1 MMLVRFTKALAGF
14 ALLAAATLSHALNLT
29 DPIPVGPQVTK
40 GQLAN
45 GLTYYVQRNTKPAM
59 KTELRL
65 VVKAGSAMEDDDQKG
80 LAHLLEHMAFN
91 GSTHFKK
98 HELVSYLQ
106 SMGLKFGAD
115 LNAYTS
121 FNETVYILPLPSVNP
136 KDIGMGMQVLEDWA
150 HGLTLNTADI
160 DAERA
165 IVIEE
170 LRLRKGVQDRMQ
182 QKLIPKLL
190 QGSKYAERLPIG
202 NEHDLRTF
210 NPDAVRR
217 FYKDW
222 YRPELMAVVAVGDF
236 DAVAME
242 ALIKKHFEPLK
253 NPASPRPLPVLD
265 IPVRTQMDT
274 LVLTDSENPSETVQ
288 AVYPVVPSPNSV
300 RLVDYRNDTVEA
312 LFNGMLGHRL
322 ALTVEQAKP
331 PFILGAAQFQKSMP
345 GYKSFSMSA
354 GLNREGLQSAMNTL
368 VQETQRARKYGF
380 TVVEL
385 DRAKK
390 NYWRALQSAYAE
402 KDKTPSHVYAQE
414 YIRNFLVGESIPG
427 IVEELRLNKELLP
440 SITVQEMNAFAQKV
454 LPGPEDPALL
464 VYTGSPAAAHVP
476 TEQELRQS
484 QTLAFSMPIGEA
496 AADTEQDKPLLA
508 ALPKPGSIVGTQQ
521 YLALGTTEYTLSNGI
536 RVLVK
541 PTTFKQDQILLSA
554 SRFGGQSRYDLPDMN
569 NARHAVDIASAM
581 GLGTHSPTQLS
592 NLLAGKAVQ
601 FGIGMDMY
609 RESVAGS
616 STIADAPTMF
626 ELMHLRFSPMR
637 RDPALFSAY
646 ISRAQDATKN
656 ARVAPEIIFSDAL
669 SKAIWQNHPRTQV
682 APSPEDFAKISLD
695 RVEAIYN
702 ERFGSAKGFDFILV
716 GNIPAEQLQQ
726 WLVQYFATLP
736 TKDID
741 ATYRDLGVRS
751 FTHAMDLEI
760 KKGRE
765 PKSLVTM
772 SFGGPTPVSDQ
783 EQVRLQLLLEVLNL
797 RIMEVLREQKT
808 LIYSGGMGGSL
819 AYAPY
824 EQFSVRAMLPSSPE
838 NVPAVVEA
846 MEAEIRA
853 IQEKGPRASDLTKV
867 VTNWRA
873 VQGKQEEDNEYWLG
887 QLQTRRS
894 LGKPLDSMLLWHR
907 LVLNTTALD
916 IQEAAKTY
924 MPLNRY
930 LKAVLS
936 PAEAPSV
943 TK

>member
-1 MMLVRFTKALAGF
+1 MTFVRFTKALVGF
-14 ALLAAATLSHALNLT
+14 AFFAVATFTHALNLT

-40 GQLAN
+40 GQLSN

-91 GSTHFKK
+91 GSTNFKK

-121 FNETVYILPLPSVNP
+121 FNETVYILPIPSINP
-136 KDIGMGMQVLEDWA
+136 KDIAVGMKVLEDWA

-222 YRPELMAVVAVGDF
+222 YRPDLMAVVAVGDF
-236 DAVAME
+236 DAGAME

-253 NPASPRPLPVLD
+253 NPTPARPLPTLS
-265 IPVRTQMDT
+265 IPARTQMDT
-274 LVLTDSENPSETVQ
+274 LVLTDSENPSEAVQ
-288 AVYPVVPSPNSV
+288 AVYSVLPSADSV

-312 LFNGMLGHRL
+312 LFNAMLGHRL

-331 PFILGAAQFQKSMP
+331 PFILGSAQFQKSMP

-354 GLNREGLQSAMNTL
+354 SLNREGLQSAMTTL
-368 VQETQRARKYGF
+368 IRETQRARQYGF
-380 TVVEL
+380 TSVEL

-390 NYWRALQSAYAE
+390 NYWRSLQSAYAE

-440 SITVQEMNAFAQKV
+440 SITVQELNAFAQKI
-454 LPGPEDPALL
+454 LPTNASPALL
-464 VYTGSPAAAHVP
+464 VYMGSPASNVP
-476 TEQELRQS
+476 TEQELRAAQ
-484 QTLAFSMPIGEA
+484 A
-496 AADTEQDKPLLA
+496 AAFAMPVDAGTPDTAQDAPLLA
-508 ALPKPGSIVGTQQ
+508 ALPTPGTVVATKHFPSLNTM
-521 YLALGTTEYTLSNGI
+521 EYTLSNGI

-541 PTTFKQDQILLSA
+541 PTAFKQDQILLSG
-554 SRFGGQSRYDLPDMN
+554 SRFGGQSRYDVPDMH
-569 NARHAVDIASAM
+569 NARHAVDIASSM
-581 GLGTHSPTQLS
+581 GLGPHSPTQLS
-592 NLLAGKAVQ
+592 NLLAGKAAQLSV
-601 FGIGMDMY
+601 GMDMY
-609 RESVAGS
+609 RENVAGS
-616 STIADAPTMF
+616 STISDAQTLF

-637 RDPALFSAY
+637 RDQDLFSAY

-656 ARVAPEIIFSDAL
+656 ARVAPETMFSDAL
-669 SKAIWQNHPRTQV
+669 SKAIWQNHPRTQL
-682 APSPEDFAKISLD
+682 APSPDDFAGISLD

-716 GNIPAEQLQQ
+716 GNIDPEKLQQ
-726 WLVQYFATLP
+726 WLTQYFATLP
-736 TKDID
+736 TKDIGD
-741 ATYRDLGVRS
+741 TYRDLGVRS
-751 FTHAMDLEI
+751 PTKSIDLEI

-765 PKSLVTM
+765 PKSVVTM
-772 SFGGPTPVSDQ
+772 SFGGPTSVSDV

-808 LIYSGGMGGSL
+808 LIYSGGIGGSL

-824 EQFSVRAMLPSSPE
+824 EQFGVRAVLPSSPE
-838 NVPAVVEA
+838 NVPAVIQA
-846 MEAEIRA
+846 MEDEIRT
-853 IQEKGPRASDLTKV
+853 IQANGPTASDMAKV
-867 VTNWRA
+867 VKNWLA
-873 VQGKQEEDNEYWLG
+873 VQGKQEEDNEYWLA
-887 QLQTRRS
+887 QLQTRRVLNKS
-894 LGKPLDSMLLWHR
+894 LESMLQWHA

-916 IQEAAKTY
+916 IQQAAKTY
-924 MPLNRY
+924 LPLNQY
-930 LKAVLS
+930 IKAVLS
-936 PAEAPSV
+936 PAETSLAG
-943 TK
+943 K

>member
-1 MMLVRFTKALAGF
+1 
-14 ALLAAATLSHALNLT
+14 
-29 DPIPVGPQVTK
+29 
-40 GQLAN
+40 
-45 GLTYYVQRNTKPAM
+45 
-59 KTELRL
+59 
-65 VVKAGSAMEDDDQKG
+65 
-80 LAHLLEHMAFN
+80 
-91 GSTHFKK
+91 
-98 HELVSYLQ
+98 
-106 SMGLKFGAD
+106 
-115 LNAYTS
+115 
-121 FNETVYILPLPSVNP
+121 
-136 KDIGMGMQVLEDWA
+136 MGMQVLEDWA
-150 HGLTLNTADI
+150 HGLTLNTTDI

-222 YRPELMAVVAVGDF
+222 YRPDLMAVVAVGDF
-236 DAVAME
+236 DAGAME

-253 NPASPRPLPVLD
+253 NPANPRPLPVLD
-265 IPVRTQMDT
+265 IPMRTQTDA

-288 AVYPVVPSPNSV
+288 AVYPAVRSPDSV

-312 LFNGMLGHRL
+312 LFNGMLSHRL

-331 PFILGAAQFQKSMP
+331 PFILGTAQFQKSMP

-354 GLNREGLQSAMNTL
+354 GLNREGLQSAMDTL
-368 VQETQRARKYGF
+368 VQETLRARQYGF
-380 TVVEL
+380 TAVEL

-390 NYWRALQSAYAE
+390 NYWRALQNAYAE

-454 LPGPEDPALL
+454 LPTEAAPALL
-464 VYTGSPAAAHVP
+464 VYTGSPTAQVP
-476 TEQELRQS
+476 TEDQLRAAQA
-484 QTLAFSMPIGEA
+484 QAFAMPITAGA
-496 AADTEQDKPLLA
+496 LDTAQDAPLLDV
-508 ALPKPGSIVGTQQ
+508 LPTPGSIVATKQ
-521 YLALGTTEYTLSNGI
+521 YPALGTTEYTLSNGI

-541 PTTFKQDQILLSA
+541 PTTFKQDQVLLSA
-554 SRFGGQSRYDLPDMN
+554 SRFGGQSRYDLADMH

-581 GLGTHSPTQLS
+581 GLGAHSPTQLS

-601 FGIGMDMY
+601 FSIGMDMY
-609 RESVAGS
+609 RESVGGS

-626 ELMHLRFSPMR
+626 ELMHLRFAPMR

-669 SKAIWQNHPRTQV
+669 SKAIWQDHPRTQL
-682 APSPEDFAKISLD
+682 APSPADFASISLD

-702 ERFGSAKGFDFILV
+702 ERFGSAKGFDFVLV
-716 GNIPAEQLQQ
+716 GNIPPEQLQQ

-751 FTHAMDLEI
+751 VAKAGTLEI

-772 SFGGPTPVSDQ
+772 SFGGPTPVSDV
-783 EQVRLQLLLEVLNL
+783 EQVRMQLLMEVLNL
-797 RIMEVLREQKT
+797 RIMDVLREQKT
-808 LIYSGGMGGSL
+808 LIYSGGIGGSL

-824 EQFSVRAMLPSSPE
+824 EQFSARAILPSSPE
-838 NVPAVVEA
+838 NVTAVVEA
-846 MEAEIRA
+846 MEAEIRT
-853 IQEKGPRASDLTKV
+853 IQDNGPTASDLAKV
-867 VTNWRA
+867 VKNWRA

-894 LGKPLDSMLLWHR
+894 LGKPLESMLLWHN
-907 LVLNTTALD
+907 LVLNTTAQD
-916 IQEAAKTY
+916 IQQAAKTY
-924 MPLNRY
+924 LPLNRY

-936 PAEAPSV
+936 PEQLSV
-943 TK
+943 ANK